1 MQLSILLGIIFVT
14 LCTLF
19 IGLFLWLRRTNHP
32 MTRRIRE
39 LEKDPARPEKEKYA
53 GSDAKESVK
62 QRAGKI
68 LADLSRFSKQNE
80 EKVSRLHQKLIQAGY
95 HREET
100 IRTFVGFRVM
110 TAISFFL
117 LFLYLGSLGN
127 RPFSLVVLLSAFVA
141 WIGSK
146 IPESVLN
153 FRIRNRQAVITG
165 GLPDAL
171 DLLVI
176 TMEAGLGLNAA
187 LVRVGEDLG
196 LRCGALAEEF
206 GRVNQDLRTGLSR
219 EDALRRLSDRNQ
231 VEDLRIFVGALI
243 LADQLGTSIADTLRA
258 QADSLRTRIYQRA
271 EERAAKAGIKMLFP
285 LVMFILPALFIILM
299 GPAIISLIHTFRS

>member
-1 MQLSILLGIIFVT
+1 MQLYFLLGVVFVT
-14 LCTLF
+14 LCTAF
-19 IGLFLWLRRTNHP
+19 IGLFLWLRKRHHP
-32 MTRRIRE
+32 TARRIKE
-39 LEKDPARPEKEKYA
+39 LAKDPMLAETEDSAEREEKEPLKA
-53 GSDAKESVK
+53 HF
-62 QRAGKI
+62 GKV
-68 LADLSRFSKQNE
+68 LADLSRFSRQNE
-80 EKVSRLHQKLIQAGY
+80 EKVSKLRKKLIQAGY
-95 HREET
+95 YKEESV
-100 IRTFVGFRVM
+100 RTFIGFRVM
-110 TAISFFL
+110 TAISFFCV
-117 LFLYLGSLGN
+117 FLYLGSLGD
-127 RPFSLVVLLSAFVA
+127 RSLFLVFILSAFVA

-153 FRIRNRQAVITG
+153 FRIRKRQAGITS

-187 LVRVGEDLG
+187 LVRVSEDLG
-196 LRCGALAEEF
+196 LRCRALAEEF

-219 EDALRRLSDRNQ
+219 EDALRRLSERNQ

-299 GPAIISLIHTFRS
+299 GPAIISLIQTFRS